1 MAKQGL
7 ALAALVMVPLAA
19 CSGGNEQGAA
29 KGGAEQQGQAAPP
42 QVGVVTVQPESV
54 TLTTVLP
61 GRTSAYETSEVRPQV
76 NGLVTA
82 RLFTEGDQV
91 KKGQALYRVDPQPYQ
106 AQVANA
112 RAALARARAAIAS
125 SAALQRR
132 YGELVKINAI
142 AQQDFENAVTSA
154 EQARADV
161 AAQQAALRT
170 AQIDLARTT
179 IRAPISGRIGRSI
192 VTTGALVSSGQTT
205 ALTTIQRLDP
215 IYVDVSQSS
224 GDLLRL
230 RQQIAAGALS
240 RGGGAAR
247 VQLRL
252 EDGSVYP
259 IEGKLQ
265 FADVSVDPNTGTQTI
280 RALFPNPRGLL
291 LPGMYVRAELVEGT
305 QANALLVP
313 QRAVTRDEKGNP
325 SVLVVGPDGKLQP
338 RALTA
343 PRTIG
348 ENWLVTAG
356 LKPGDK
362 VVVEGAM
369 MLRPGMPVKAV
380 PYNPN
385 AAQGAPGQGA
395 PGQQGGGQQGAS
407 QQGQQAQ
414 GK

>member
-1 MAKQGL
+1 MPKMGPKTGFAVAAMML
-7 ALAALVMVPLAA
+7 APLAA
-19 CSGGNEQGAA
+19 CGGGNESQQQQQQGA
-29 KGGAEQQGQAAPP
+29 GGPAAGPP
-42 QVGVVTVQPESV
+42 QVSVITVQPQAV
-54 TLTTVLP
+54 TLTSTLP
-61 GRTSAYETSEVRPQV
+61 GRTTAFETSEVRPQV

-82 RLFTEGDQV
+82 RLFTEGDYV
-91 KKGQALYRVDPQPYQ
+91 REGQPLYRVDPQPYQ
-106 AQVANA
+106 AQVASA

-142 AQQDFENAVTSA
+142 ARQDYENAVTSA

-161 AAQQAALRT
+161 AAQQAALRS

-179 IRAPISGRIGRSI
+179 IRAPISGRIGRS
-192 VTTGALVSSGQTT
+192 VTTTGALVSAAQTNP
-205 ALTTIQRLDP
+205 LTTIQRLDP

-224 GDLLRL
+224 ADLLKL
-230 RQQIAAGALS
+230 RQQIAAGDLA
-240 RGGGAAR
+240 RGGTAAR
-247 VQLRL
+247 VRLRL

-280 RALFPNPRGLL
+280 RALFPNPKGLL

-305 QANALLVP
+305 KSNAILVP
-313 QRAVTRDEKGNP
+313 QRAVTRDERGNP
-325 SVLVVGPDGKLQP
+325 SVLVVGADGKLQP
-338 RALTA
+338 RPLTA

-348 ENWLVTAG
+348 DNWLVTAG
-356 LKPGDK
+356 LNPGDK
-362 VVVEGAM
+362 VVMEGAM

-385 AAQGAPGQGA
+385 AAPAQPGAPGGA
-395 PGQQGGGQQGAS
+395 A
-407 QQGQQAQ
+407 QGQPAQ

>member
-19 CSGGNEQGAA
+19 CSGGGNEQGAA

-106 AQVANA
+106 AQVASA
-112 RAALARARAAIAS
+112 RAALARARSSIAS
-125 SAALQRR
+125 SAALARR

-142 AQQDFENAVTSA
+142 ARQDFENAVTSA

-224 GDLLRL
+224 ADLLRL
-230 RQQIAAGALS
+230 RQQIAAGDLS
-240 RGGGAAR
+240 RGGRAAR

-259 IEGKLQ
+259 IEGTLQ

-348 ENWLVTAG
+348 ENWLVTSG

-395 PGQQGGGQQGAS
+395 PGQQGAS
-407 QQGQQAQ
+407 QQGPQAQ

>member
-1 MAKQGL
+1 MLKMGPKSGFALTALLL
-7 ALAALVMVPLAA
+7 APLTA
-19 CSGGNEQGAA
+19 CGGGDKA
-29 KGGAEQQGQAAPP
+29 QQQQQQPAGPP
-42 QVGVVTVQPESV
+42 QVSVVTVQPQAV

-76 NGLVTA
+76 NGLITA

-91 KKGQALYRVDPQPYQ
+91 RAGQPLYRIDAQPYQ

-142 AQQDFENAVTSA
+142 ARQDFENAVTSA

-161 AAQQAALRT
+161 AAQQAALRS
-170 AQIDLARTT
+170 AEIDLARTT
-179 IRAPISGRIGRSI
+179 IRAPISGRIGRS
-192 VTTGALVSSGQTT
+192 VATTGALVSSAQTD
-205 ALTTIQRLDP
+205 ALTTIQRIDP
-215 IYVDVSQSS
+215 VYVDVTQSS
-224 GDLLRL
+224 ADLLRL
-230 RQQIAAGALS
+230 RQQLAAGDLS
-240 RGGGAAR
+240 RGGKAAR

-259 IEGKLQ
+259 IQGTMQ
-265 FADVSVDPNTGTQTI
+265 FADVSVDPATGTQTI

-291 LPGMYVRAELVEGT
+291 LPGMYVRAELVQGT
-305 QANALLVP
+305 QSDAILVP
-313 QRAVTRDEKGNP
+313 QRAVTRDERGNP
-325 SVLVVGPDGKLQP
+325 TAMVVGADGKLQS

-348 ENWLVTAG
+348 ESWLVTAG

-380 PYNPN
+380 AWSPN
-385 AAQGAPGQGA
+385 A
-395 PGQQGGGQQGAS
+395 AS
-407 QQGQQAQ
+407 QQGQQPGAAPQ
-414 GK
+414 GQQAAGK

>member
-1 MAKQGL
+1 MLKMGPKSGFALTALLL
-7 ALAALVMVPLAA
+7 APLTA
-19 CSGGNEQGAA
+19 CGGGDKA
-29 KGGAEQQGQAAPP
+29 QQQQQQPAGPP
-42 QVGVVTVQPESV
+42 QVSVVTVQPQAV

-76 NGLVTA
+76 NGLITA

-91 KKGQALYRVDPQPYQ
+91 RAGQPLYRIDAQPYQ

-142 AQQDFENAVTSA
+142 ARQDFENAVTSA

-161 AAQQAALRT
+161 AAQQAALRS
-170 AQIDLARTT
+170 AEIDLARTT
-179 IRAPISGRIGRSI
+179 IRAPISGRIGRS
-192 VTTGALVSSGQTT
+192 VATTGALVSSAQTN
-205 ALTTIQRLDP
+205 ALTTIQRIDP
-215 IYVDVSQSS
+215 VYVDVTQSS
-224 GDLLRL
+224 ADLLRL
-230 RQQIAAGALS
+230 RQQLAAGDLS
-240 RGGGAAR
+240 RGGKAAR

-259 IEGKLQ
+259 IQGTMQ
-265 FADVSVDPNTGTQTI
+265 FADVSVDPATGTQTI

-291 LPGMYVRAELVEGT
+291 LPGMYVRAELVQGT
-305 QANALLVP
+305 QSDAILVP
-313 QRAVTRDEKGNP
+313 QRAVTRDERGNP
-325 SVLVVGPDGKLQP
+325 TAMVVGADGKLQS

-343 PRTIG
+343 PHTIG
-348 ENWLVTAG
+348 ESWLVTAG

-380 PYNPN
+380 AWSPN
-385 AAQGAPGQGA
+385 A
-395 PGQQGGGQQGAS
+395 AS
-407 QQGQQAQ
+407 QQGQQPGAAPQ
-414 GK
+414 GQQAAGK

>member
-1 MAKQGL
+1 
-7 ALAALVMVPLAA
+7 MVPLAA
-19 CSGGNEQGAA
+19 CSGGGNEQGAA

-142 AQQDFENAVTSA
+142 ARQDFENAVTSA

-192 VTTGALVSSGQTT
+192 VTTGALVSSGQTN

-224 GDLLRL
+224 ADLLRL
-230 RQQIAAGALS
+230 RQQIAAGDLS
-240 RGGGAAR
+240 RGGRAAR

-348 ENWLVTAG
+348 ENWLVTSG
-356 LKPGDK
+356 LKAGDK

-385 AAQGAPGQGA
+385 AAQAAPGQGAPGQGA
-395 PGQQGGGQQGAS
+395 PGQQGGGQQG
-407 QQGQQAQ
+407 QQAQ